1 MVVHPFLGSG
11 GHPPP
16 PVGHRRPADLDIG
29 ARPNQ
34 RSDDVKYVVL
44 IYSNPA
50 AWQALP
56 KQEADRVIGDH
67 FVVIE
72 ELTRSGELLS
82 QFGLADASNAKTLRV
97 DAGASVVTDGPFS
110 EAKEQ
115 LAGVFLVDCESVD
128 RVLEFS
134 ATLAQH
140 AVVEVRPL
148 MVEAGTEM

>member
-1 MVVHPFLGSG
+1 M
-11 GHPPP
+11 
-16 PVGHRRPADLDIG
+16 
-29 ARPNQ
+29 
-34 RSDDVKYVVL
+34 KYVVL

-50 AWQALP
+50 TWQALP
-56 KQEADRVIGDH
+56 KQEADRVIGEH
-67 FVVIE
+67 MVVIE

-82 QFGLADASNAKTLRV
+82 QFGLADASNTKTLRV
-97 DAGASVVTDGPFS
+97 EAGASVVTDGPFG

-128 RVLEFS
+128 RVPEFS

-140 AVVEVRPL
+140 AAVEVRPL

>member
-1 MVVHPFLGSG
+1 
-11 GHPPP
+11 
-16 PVGHRRPADLDIG
+16 
-29 ARPNQ
+29 
-34 RSDDVKYVVL
+34 VKYVVL

-50 AWQALP
+50 AWEALP
-56 KQEADRVIGDH
+56 EQEADRVIGEH
-67 FVVIE
+67 MAVIE

-82 QFGLADASNAKTLRV
+82 QFGLADASNTRTLRV
-97 DAGASVVTDGPFS
+97 DTGAPVVTDGPFS

-115 LAGVFLVDCESVD
+115 LAGVFLVDCPSVD

-134 ATLAQH
+134 AVLAQH